1 MGASRREV
9 ARNCIYEGGGEEFEA
24 CARERGKRAFVEQT
38 KTSLD
43 AWTVESPSP
52 TDLVDMAPCIL
63 MSVGGCAAMTAGRGA
78 LAPRSSPF
86 NVHLPTEYS

>member
-24 CARERGKRAFVEQT
+24 CARGRGKRAVVEEQT
-38 KTSLD
+38 KT
-43 AWTVESPSP
+43 WTVESRSP

-86 NVHLPTEYS
+86 NVHLPTYS